1 MAQGNFVEGGF
12 SIEAFT
18 IINQHG
24 ETVVIDALTVGV
36 TLYESIF
43 SKFCSGQASVIDGLD
58 ILKNYRFTGQE
69 FLRLSIKQKE
79 GFDKRIKS
87 FLIL

>member
-24 ETVVIDALTVGV
+24 ETVVIDA
-36 TLYESIF
+36 
-43 SKFCSGQASVIDGLD
+43 
-58 ILKNYRFTGQE
+58 
-69 FLRLSIKQKE
+69 
-79 GFDKRIKS
+79 FDCGCNI
-87 FLIL
+87 I